1 MELKFSEL
9 RQRDVINVPDGRNL
23 GRIIDLRI
31 EFPKGELSGI
41 VVPGHRQRK
50 FFSCFNKSELY
61 INSTNIIK
69 IGGDVIL
76 VDITSCNH
84 KKPRPQPCPPPCPP
98 QRPCSPQ
105 NNNTNVNAQGSNNF
119 LGINVEDVNIDLG
132 DY

>member
-50 FFSCFNKSELY
+50 FFSCFNKS
-61 INSTNIIK
+61 
-69 IGGDVIL
+69 
-76 VDITSCNH
+76 
-84 KKPRPQPCPPPCPP
+84 
-98 QRPCSPQ
+98 
-105 NNNTNVNAQGSNNF
+105 
-119 LGINVEDVNIDLG
+119 
-132 DY
+132 